1 VLDDEEFFELRTW
14 GIRDRKSFFRYFHKK
29 QGLFPAS
36 MWLKLKALQLH
47 TTIPRRKVDFYV
59 KNEIFF
65 AAQTHQRK
73 KCLTG
78 EEW

>member
-1 VLDDEEFFELRTW
+1 
-14 GIRDRKSFFRYFHKK
+14 
-29 QGLFPAS
+29 